1 MNEIYQ
7 MCIDTLKTELIP
19 AMGCTEPIAIAYASA
34 LMRDLLG
41 DRPQK
46 VEAVLCGN
54 IIKNVKSVVVPNTGG
69 LKGIEAAVAAGI
81 VGGNADKKLE
91 VIATM
96 EADTISQISE
106 YIADTDIHVEPAKS
120 GLLLDIDITGYSR
133 GHIAR
138 VRICNSHTNVV
149 HKELD
154 GEVLFE
160 KDLTGCAEETGN
172 VDMKQMSVEKIM
184 DFIDQV
190 DIADIE
196 PMISRQIAY
205 NMRTAK
211 EGLEKNYGANIGKV
225 MLKEY
230 GEGIDIQAA
239 AYAAAASDA
248 RMSGCELPVI
258 IVSGSGNQGITASV
272 PVAYYGQH
280 TGKTEAE
287 IIKAVALS
295 DLITIHQKSGIGKLS
310 AFCGA
315 VCAGVGAATGITY
328 LEGGNR
334 RAINHTIVNALALSS
349 GIICDGAKASCAGKI
364 GLSVITGLFGRKMC
378 YNDQQFVDGEGIVK
392 KGVENTLNNV
402 WRLGHDGMKG
412 TDQEIISMMTEE
424 K

>member
-1 MNEIYQ
+1 MNEIYRL
-7 MCIDTLKTELIP
+7 CIDTLQTELVP

-41 DRPQK
+41 EMPEKID
-46 VEAVLCGN
+46 VVLCGN

-81 VGGNADKKLE
+81 VGGDADKKLE

-96 EADTISQISE
+96 PEDKVPQISE
-106 YIADTDIHVEPAKS
+106 YITKTDMHIESAQS
-120 GLLLDIDITGYSR
+120 GLLLDIDITGHYQQ
-133 GHIAR
+133 HTAR

-149 HKELD
+149 LKEQN
-154 GEVLFE
+154 GEIIFQ
-160 KDLTGCAEETGN
+160 KDLTGCGEDTGA

-184 DFIDQV
+184 DFIEQV
-190 DIADIE
+190 NIADIE
-196 PMISRQIAY
+196 PMISRQMEY
-205 NMRTAK
+205 NMRIAR
-211 EGLEKNYGANIGKV
+211 EGMENNYGANIGKV

-230 GEGIDIQAA
+230 GESVDIQAA

-272 PVAYYGQH
+272 PVAYYGEQ
-280 TGKTEAE
+280 TGKTTEE
-287 IIKAVALS
+287 ILKAVALS

-402 WRLGHDGMKG
+402 WRLGHDGMKA